1 MIDIRYPNITGADE
15 SAQLLQVKS
24 YLHQL
29 VDQLNI
35 ALRDVESTAV
45 SVPAAKSASVAKAEK
60 DNEVQNTFKSLKA
73 LIIKSADIV
82 DAYYDEINTRLS
94 SVYVAR
100 SDEYG
105 DYTEIIEKLIQDTAG
120 YSQELIS
127 YKAGIDSRVEGI
139 EDQLIETDGYIKR
152 GIIDYDNNG
161 APIIGIEIG
170 QTNEENGKETFSQYA
185 RFTSDKLSFFD
196 SGGNEVAYVGDETLH
211 ITNVEIKSEAGPATF
226 RIGGFKDEARS
237 DGSVVT
243 RWEGV

>member
-15 SAQLLQVKS
+15 SAQLLQIKS

-35 ALRDVESTAV
+35 ALRDVENTAV
-45 SVPAAKSASVAKAEK
+45 SVPAAKSASALKAEK

-82 DAYYDEINTRLS
+82 DAYYDVINTRLS
-94 SVYVAR
+94 SVYVAQ
-100 SDEYG
+100 SGEYG
-105 DYTEIIEKLIQDTAG
+105 DYTEKVDRLIEDTAE
-120 YSQELIS
+120 YSKDLFDYQ
-127 YKAGIDSRVEGI
+127 AGIDSRVSGI
-139 EDQLIETDGYIKR
+139 EDQLIKTDGYIKR
-152 GIIDYDNNG
+152 GIIGEDDNG

-170 QTNEENGKETFSQYA
+170 QTNVENGKETFSQYA

-211 ITNVEIKSEAGPATF
+211 ITNVEIKSKTGPATF

-243 RWEGV
+243 RWEGL